1 MARVSREHLDAR
13 RRQILDGATACFARR
28 GFHGTSMQHILA
40 ETGLSA
46 GAVYRYFRGKDEMIA
61 AILAEV
67 VGTVGAA
74 FAEVAQEEHPPE
86 PGEVVA
92 GVFLRTRHLLASRG
106 IPLTLVVE
114 AWSEAARTPLLRDM
128 LTERVTEVI
137 GAWERIIDRYRAA
150 GRLPADV
157 RSDRVARAM
166 IGCAHGLLLQGALLG
181 PPIDDPEEG
190 AAVLRE
196 GIAALVA
203 MTPAPTPTPTPAPAE
218 GVTGDGES

>member
-13 RRQILDGATACFARR
+13 RRQILDGATACFARG
-28 GFHGTSMQHILA
+28 GFHGTSMQHILT

-46 GAVYRYFRGKDEMIA
+46 GAVYRYFRSKDDMIA
-61 AILAEV
+61 AILEEV

-74 FAEVAQEEHPPE
+74 FAEIAEEEHPPE

-92 GVFLRTRHLLASRG
+92 GVFLRTRRLLEARG
-106 IPLTLVVE
+106 IPLALVME
-114 AWSEAARTPLLRDM
+114 AWSEVARTPRLRELLV
-128 LTERVTEVI
+128 ERVTQVI

-157 RSDRVARAM
+157 RPDRLARAL
-166 IGCAHGLLLQGALLG
+166 IGCAHGLLLQGALFG

-203 MTPAPTPTPTPAPAE
+203 MTPAPEPTPD
-218 GVTGDGES
+218 GDGTG